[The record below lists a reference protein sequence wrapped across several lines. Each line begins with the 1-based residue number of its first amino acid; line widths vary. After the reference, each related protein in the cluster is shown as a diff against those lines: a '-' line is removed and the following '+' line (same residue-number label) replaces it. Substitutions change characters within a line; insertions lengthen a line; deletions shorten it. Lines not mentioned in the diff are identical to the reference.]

1 MPTTQRRSSVI
12 KALLPALLLLLTEAV
27 QASYSWQFGL
37 GIGSNHEDRVTDVAF
52 DPNDQYIYAVGY
64 SENNNALNTGL
75 VYSESDQGFL
85 IKFSET
91 GSAIWQLQVGA
102 DGRETVESVAVGSD
116 GTIYLTGTFTETCEF
131 FHSNGNQA
139 STVLNSSGDEDVF
152 IAAYSPNGFLLWA
165 IKVGGGGS
173 QSAPRLSVDGS
184 GISLV
189 GQSVGA
195 FNMSGTTATTANSNS
210 LIALSSDRHV
220 FICRYTL
227 MGAVLWVKEGYT
239 SGTGDDSIGTVAAD
253 GTNIYISLL
262 GAGATLNWI
271 NGGANLVP
279 IASHNG
285 GGTKDAFLSAFTI
298 GGAYLWS
305 TSITDPTTDDHS
317 TLAITTGCEA
327 VYISGEVGPGSQF
340 ANGATHPATA
350 TSDAFFV
357 AKLDPTNS
365 GTISWIHFG
374 STDGNDE
381 FVGCDISYGSGDLL
395 QVTGRFRG
403 TVSYQSRTISAS
415 SQSDGFLLTAK
426 ATTGFPL
433 ELEAI
438 NGSNTQESW
447 SVASGPLGGVAV
459 GGEFLGNVVANST
472 IISTNGGVDGYIAL
486 AQMGVRAIGLQNPT
500 YWTPPSQ
507 VCIGQGP
514 FDLGALLVPPHMGA
528 GVSIVSSNAVVNP
541 ANTLGAI
548 NDLAARFTN
557 STSWLV
563 IDLNDT
569 LPAGEALQMRFR
581 KSTATTSGS
590 VYLRL
595 STSMNA
601 TGPFQAVDSMSSS
614 NAWYMWSSKLLPAN
628 ARYVKITQKVGS
640 DNAEVDG
647 LRFAFG
653 SYPSGYWS
661 GTGVTGSS
669 WSPTAIGATPLT
681 YTVGTGTCARSTT
694 HSVNVVGA
702 PSPGTISANALMICP
717 GGSVTF
723 TTTGSTS
730 GTLNWVQSTDGW
742 ATSTIFATNA
752 TSATLSI
759 VTAVTKVKLVAT
771 SADCSSAS
779 SNELTVIP
787 QDTVEPVLICPAGPL
802 LAYVNINCKTAVPDV
817 LALVSA
823 TDACGPV
830 SIVQS
835 PASGTTITA
844 STTVTITAKDQS
856 NNSTTCA
863 VLISVTDTIAPQF
876 TLCPNDI
883 IISTTGPTALVSYPT
898 PSALDN
904 CSSVTINRI
913 SGPASGASFPMG
925 STNVTWRAYDDSGNT
940 ALCDFLVTVV
950 PNTAPVINCPNDI
963 VAYTAPGTCT
973 AEVAYPVP
981 VGTDDSGGTTAKT
994 DHTGHVSGSMYP
1006 IGSYVQEYTMSA
1018 NDGGFATCS
1027 FHIEVIDTV
1036 PPVISCPASISTNS
1050 ASNQCSSLV
1059 TYGDPSLSDNCMG
1072 CAPTNIPQHA
1082 LVGTFQGHT
1091 YYRSWTADEWNVAN
1105 TAALSVPN
1113 GHLVTIGS
1121 PSEQAWLVNALYAQ
1135 LGGNL
1140 PFWMGLTDATTE
1152 GTWTWVTGEPLD
1164 WSTWNTGNGQ
1174 PDNVGNADHAYLN
1187 DPGTSFWD
1195 DAPSTTLLPW
1205 IIEAECLPALEI
1217 TRTSGPASGST
1228 FPVGITPVVFQAI
1241 DHGGNISSCTFN
1253 VAVNDVTPPALSCP
1267 SNIEL

>member
-1 MPTTQRRSSVI
+1 M
-12 KALLPALLLLLTEAV
+12 
-27 QASYSWQFGL
+27 
-37 GIGSNHEDRVTDVAF
+37 
-52 DPNDQYIYAVGY
+52 
-64 SENNNALNTGL
+64 
-75 VYSESDQGFL
+75 
-85 IKFSET
+85 
-91 GSAIWQLQVGA
+91 
-102 DGRETVESVAVGSD
+102 
-116 GTIYLTGTFTETCEF
+116 
-131 FHSNGNQA
+131 
-139 STVLNSSGDEDVF
+139 
-152 IAAYSPNGFLLWA
+152 
-165 IKVGGGGS
+165 
-173 QSAPRLSVDGS
+173 
-184 GISLV
+184 
-189 GQSVGA
+189 
-195 FNMSGTTATTANSNS
+195 
-210 LIALSSDRHV
+210 
-220 FICRYTL
+220 
-227 MGAVLWVKEGYT
+227 
-239 SGTGDDSIGTVAAD
+239 
-253 GTNIYISLL
+253 
-262 GAGATLNWI
+262 
-271 NGGANLVP
+271 
-279 IASHNG
+279 
-285 GGTKDAFLSAFTI
+285 
-298 GGAYLWS
+298 
-305 TSITDPTTDDHS
+305 
-317 TLAITTGCEA
+317 
-327 VYISGEVGPGSQF
+327 
-340 ANGATHPATA
+340 
-350 TSDAFFV
+350 
-357 AKLDPTNS
+357 
-365 GTISWIHFG
+365 
-374 STDGNDE
+374 
-381 FVGCDISYGSGDLL
+381 
-395 QVTGRFRG
+395 
-403 TVSYQSRTISAS
+403 
-415 SQSDGFLLTAK
+415 
-426 ATTGFPL
+426 
-433 ELEAI
+433 
-438 NGSNTQESW
+438 
-447 SVASGPLGGVAV
+447 
-459 GGEFLGNVVANST
+459 
-472 IISTNGGVDGYIAL
+472 
-486 AQMGVRAIGLQNPT
+486 
-500 YWTPPSQ
+500 
-507 VCIGQGP
+507 
-514 FDLGALLVPPHMGA
+514 
-528 GVSIVSSNAVVNP
+528 
-541 ANTLGAI
+541 
-548 NDLAARFTN
+548 
-557 STSWLV
+557 
-563 IDLNDT
+563 
-569 LPAGEALQMRFR
+569 
-581 KSTATTSGS
+581 
-590 VYLRL
+590 
-595 STSMNA
+595 
-601 TGPFQAVDSMSSS
+601 
-614 NAWYMWSSKLLPAN
+614 
-628 ARYVKITQKVGS
+628 
-640 DNAEVDG
+640 
-647 LRFAFG
+647 
-653 SYPSGYWS
+653 
-661 GTGVTGSS
+661 
-669 WSPTAIGATPLT
+669 
-681 YTVGTGTCARSTT
+681 
-694 HSVNVVGA
+694 
-702 PSPGTISANALMICP
+702 
-717 GGSVTF
+717 
-723 TTTGSTS
+723 
-730 GTLNWVQSTDGW
+730 
-742 ATSTIFATNA
+742 ATSTIFATNT
-752 TSATLSI
+752 TSATLNT
-759 VTAVTKVKLVAT
+759 VTAVTKVKLVAS

-925 STNVTWRAYDDSGNT
+925 STNVTWRASDDSGNT
-940 ALCDFLVTVV
+940 ALCDFIVTVV

-981 VGTDDSGGTTAKT
+981 VGTDDSGGTTAQT

-1164 WSTWNTGNGQ
+1164 WSNWNTGNGQ

-1205 IIEAECLPALEI
+1205 IIEAECLPALEV

-1267 SNIEL
+1267 SNIELDAPVGTCDTVVDFTAVAMDNCSGPVTLSYTQPPGTTFPVGQTTVSVTATDGSNTSPACTFTVRVNDIQAPSIQGLPTTLPSDYNTASCNTTVPDLSTLLTTSEICSMPVSVNQSPGGRLVAYLIRLGDGLCYGCQWECQAGFHVRDIERSRGPGHMSERSGP